1 MRRATIRAAF
11 LVSLPVALVA
21 CGQAGAQQQEEDAHH
36 RIVLTS
42 PAVRDV
48 PTSQGFVCQV
58 HSRRHIEVR
67 ALEEGYLEEI
77 PVQEG
82 QRVQSG
88 QLLFRILPVLYRA
101 RLDAH
106 RAELNRAEIQLRN
119 TRQLSEE
126 HVVSPQELALAT
138 AERDRVRAEVE
149 LAAAEFRFT
158 NIVAPFDG
166 IIDRQYLQQG
176 SLVEEGDML
185 TTVSDNAVMW
195 VYFNVP
201 EADYLRYK
209 SLPDGSDPEN
219 PQLLRF
225 PGATIQ
231 LRLANGEIFDHD
243 AGDTVTVEANFDNE
257 TGNVQFRAEFPNPD
271 GLLRHGQTGT
281 LLINEALHDV
291 PVIPQRA
298 VFDILDKQ
306 YVYVVGED
314 GVAHQHEITTAHET
328 DDIFVIASGL
338 NANDRYILDGVQ
350 QVHDGEHLVTEWI
363 PPEESLSNL
372 RHHAE

>member
-1 MRRATIRAAF
+1 MRLATTRTVV
-11 LVSLPVALVA
+11 LVSLSVALVA
-21 CGQAGAQQQEEDAHH
+21 CGEAGAQDEEHEARHP
-36 RIVLTS
+36 IVLTS

-48 PTSQGFVCQV
+48 PKTQGFVCQV

-82 QRVQSG
+82 QRVQAG

-106 RAELNRAEIQLRN
+106 RAELQRAEIQLRN
-119 TRQLSEE
+119 TRQLSEQN
-126 HVVSPQELALAT
+126 VVSPQELALGI

-149 LAAAEFRFT
+149 LAQAEYRFA

-166 IIDRQYLQQG
+166 IIDRQYIQQG

-185 TTVSDNAVMW
+185 TTVSDNDVMW

-209 SLPDGSDPEN
+209 SLPSASDPEN

-231 LRLANGEIFDHD
+231 LRLANGELFDQV
-243 AGDTVTVEANFDNE
+243 AGDTVTVESNFDNE
-257 TGNVQFRAEFPNPD
+257 TGNVQFRADFPNPG

-281 LLINEALHDV
+281 LLINDTLHDAL
-291 PVIPQRA
+291 VIPQRS
-298 VFDILDKQ
+298 VFDILDRQ

-314 GVAHQHEITTAHET
+314 GIAHQREITISHET
-328 DDIFVIASGL
+328 DDIFVVDTGLEAS
-338 NANDRYILDGVQ
+338 DRYVLDGVR
-350 QVHDGEHLVTEWI
+350 QVHDGEHLTTEFVS
-363 PPEESLSNL
+363 PDEALSDL
-372 RHHAE
+372 QHHAE

>member
-1 MRRATIRAAF
+1 MRNVI
-11 LVSLPVALVA
+11 LVSISLALVA
-21 CGQAGAQQQEEDAHH
+21 CGQAGAQDEEHEHEEHH
-36 RIVLTS
+36 RIVVTS

-48 PTSQGFVCQV
+48 PTTQGFVCQV

-67 ALEEGYLEEI
+67 ALEEGYLEQV

-82 QRVQSG
+82 QRVHQG

-106 RAELNRAEIQLRN
+106 RAELSHAEIRLQN
-119 TRQLSEE
+119 TRQLAESN
-126 HVVSPQELALAT
+126 VVSQQELALVT
-138 AERDRVRAEVE
+138 AERDRVRAEMG
-149 LAAAEFRFT
+149 LAQAEYRFT
-158 NIVAPFDG
+158 NVVAPFDG
-166 IIDRQYLQQG
+166 IIDRQYIQQG

-185 TTVSDNAVMW
+185 TTMSDNDVMW

-209 SLPDGSDPEN
+209 ALPDSSDPEH

-225 PGATIQ
+225 EGATIQ
-231 LRLANGEIFDHD
+231 LRLANAALFDQN
-243 AGDTVTVEANFDNE
+243 AGDTVTIESTFDNT
-257 TGNVQFRAEFPNPD
+257 TGNVQFRADFPNPN

-281 LLINEALHDV
+281 VLINNTMHDAL
-291 PVIPQRA
+291 VIPQRA

-314 GVAHQHEITTAHET
+314 GIAHQREITIAHEAN
-328 DDIFVIASGL
+328 DIFVIASGL
-338 NANDRYILDGVQ
+338 ERDDHFILDGVR
-350 QVHDGEHLVTEWI
+350 QVHDGQHLTTEWV
-363 PPEESLSNL
+363 PPEQALSNL
-372 RHHAE
+372 QHHAE